1 MFRGLAQ
8 RLLFLLFIG
17 IPAAL
22 SAQLTDA
29 GGIGAI
35 NLSGNLLYG
44 LDWGFS
50 QELRFNNPFSA
61 LDRSAPSV
69 DLEYTL
75 IRKVLKADVGYDFLY
90 YNQTTWFEPRHRVAF
105 ALSLQQKVDPFA
117 LKLRSKI
124 QSTWRDESR
133 GDYKFNPKYVWRNK
147 LEAVYTIFGSPVKP
161 YLSEE
166 IMCPLNTT
174 RGFLLDMFRT
184 EGGVRYRISEST
196 TWQFFLRYDQEVQVK
211 SPKAVLY
218 GGVGWNY
225 SF

>member
-1 MFRGLAQ
+1 MSRRVIK
-8 RLLFLLFIG
+8 RLLFLWFIG
-17 IPAAL
+17 LPAAL
-22 SAQLTDA
+22 SAQFTDA
-29 GGIGAI
+29 GGIGSI
-35 NLSGNLLYG
+35 NLSGNLLSG

-50 QELRFNNPFSA
+50 QELRFNRQLSA
-61 LDRSAPSV
+61 LDRSATSA
-69 DLEYTL
+69 DLEYTI
-75 IRKVLKADVGYDFLY
+75 IRKVLKAELGYDFLY
-90 YNQTTWFEPRHRVAF
+90 YNQSTYFEPRHRVSF
-105 ALSLQQKVDPFA
+105 ALSLQHKIDPFA
-117 LKLRSKI
+117 LKFRSKI

-174 RGFLLDMFRT
+174 RGFLLDMCRT
-184 EGGVRYRISEST
+184 ESGLRYRISEST
-196 TWQFFLRYDQEVQVK
+196 TWEFFLRYDQEVQVK
-211 SPKAVLY
+211 APKSVLY

>member
-1 MFRGLAQ
+1 MFRGLAK
-8 RLLFLLFIG
+8 RLLFLLVIG
-17 IPAAL
+17 LPAVL
-22 SAQLTDA
+22 HAQLTDA

-50 QELRFNNPFSA
+50 QELRFANQFST
-61 LDRSAPSV
+61 LDRSASSI
-69 DLEYTL
+69 DLQYTL

-90 YNQTTWFEPRHRVAF
+90 YNQTTWFEPRQRLSF
-105 ALSLQQKVDPFA
+105 ALIFQQKADPVQ
-117 LKLRSKI
+117 LKFRTKL
-124 QSTWRDESR
+124 QSTWRDNSR

-147 LEAVYTIFGSPVKP
+147 LECIYTIFGSPVKP

-174 RGFLLDMFRT
+174 NGFLLDMFRT
-184 EGGVRYRISEST
+184 EGGIRYRISEST
-196 TWQFFLRYDQEVQVK
+196 TWEFFLRYDQEVQVK
-211 SPKAVLY
+211 APKSVLY